1 MGGPEASVTTA
12 LITGV
17 TGQDGSYL
25 ATHLTRDLGQRVY
38 GMVRGQDH
46 PRLDWLTRLAPDL
59 HVVGGDLL
67 DEDSLQS
74 ALYEAKPEVVYNLGA
89 VSLPALAWAQPH
101 LTGQVT
107 GLGVLRLLQAVRRV
121 CPTARVVQAGSLAS
135 HGPYGA
141 AKTYAQL
148 VCADYRARGMDVSVA
163 VFGGHHSPRRGR
175 SYFSRK
181 VTSHVGQVVRGE
193 PVGPLRL
200 GPLTRTQDWGWAADF
215 MTLLPA
221 LADLPPDDYVIS
233 TGEPHTCQEWLEAAF
248 AYADLDWRQH
258 VEIDPGAGNVTDVPS
273 ITASPDPR
281 LPRPPRT
288 DFDEL
293 VFSMVKAD
301 LVKADVL

>member
-1 MGGPEASVTTA
+1 MTTA

-25 ATHLTRDLGQRVY
+25 AEHLTRDLGQRVY

-46 PRLDWLTRLAPDL
+46 PRRGWLTRLAPGL
-59 HVVGGDLL
+59 ELVGGDLL

-74 ALYEAKPEVVYNLGA
+74 AIYETKPDVIYNLAA
-89 VSLPALAWAQPH
+89 VSSPALAWSQPH

-107 GLGVLRLLQAVRRV
+107 GLGVLRLLQAARRV
-121 CPTARVVQAGSLAS
+121 CPSVRITQAGSLAT

-141 AKTYAQL
+141 AKTYARAI
-148 VCADYRARGMDVSVA
+148 CADYRARGMDVSVA

-181 VTSHVGQVVRGE
+181 VTSYVGELTRKLD
-193 PVGPLRL
+193 VGPLRL
-200 GPLTRTQDWGWAADF
+200 GPLTRNQDWGWAQDF
-215 MTLLPA
+215 MTILPA
-221 LADLPPDDYVIS
+221 LVDLPPDDYVIS
-233 TGEPHTCQEWLEAAF
+233 TGEPHTCLEWVQTAF
-248 AYADLDWRQH
+248 EHAGLDWRTH
-258 VEIDPGAGNVTDVPS
+258 VEIDPAAGNVTDVAS
-273 ITASPDPR
+273 ITAPPDSR
-281 LPRPPRT
+281 LPRRPRT

-301 LVKADVL
+301 LL